1 MISSE
6 LRINVC
12 SSSGTEGS
20 SMIKDISTPEVNP
33 FGIHG
38 GARYWSVMAE
48 ELAMIEK
55 TCHC

>member
-6 LRINVC
+6 LRISVC
-12 SSSGTEGS
+12 SSSGTEES

-38 GARYWSVMAE
+38 GARYWSARAE
-48 ELAMIEK
+48 ELAVIDK
-55 TCHC
+55 TCHY